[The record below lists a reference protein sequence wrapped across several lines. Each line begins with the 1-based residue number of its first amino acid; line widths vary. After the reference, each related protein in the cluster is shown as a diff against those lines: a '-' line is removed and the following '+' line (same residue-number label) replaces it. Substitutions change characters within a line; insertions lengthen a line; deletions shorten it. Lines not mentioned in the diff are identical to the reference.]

1 MNLLMSLRIA
11 GLRATPQRQFVL
23 EALEDLQHATPTE
36 IAIAIQ
42 AHSPSIN
49 LSTIYRTLDHLEEA
63 GIVSRAFLI
72 GTVPH
77 YFLHGRGLHLVCTSC
92 AFIECVPATP
102 MKSSVKAVRRQHGF
116 TVDLADVVL
125 RGACT
130 LCSGAA
136 QTEPHHTSR
145 VA

>member
-1 MNLLMSLRIA
+1 MTILMSLRAA

-36 IAIAIQ
+36 IATAIQ
-42 AHSPSIN
+42 QHAPSIN
-49 LSTIYRTLDHLEEA
+49 HSTIYRTLDHLEEA
-63 GIVSRAFLI
+63 GIVSRAILL

-92 AFIECVPATP
+92 SFIECVPATA
-102 MKSSVKAVRRQHGF
+102 MKASAATVRQQHGF
-116 TVDLADVVL
+116 AVDLADVVL
-125 RGACT
+125 RGACA
-130 LCSGAA
+130 LCVNAPKTA
-136 QTEPHHTSR
+136 TVASR